1 MVFLDYMLQY
11 LIGETTHSAFCSRLA
26 LILISLFATN
36 LPYCLQLETTFLV
49 QPSCC
54 WLTALILTNVP
65 FALVGGQAVSTFED
79 EEGETRQVR
88 LRLPKADASRIT
100 ARLLAEQVIDD
111 LTVEDPPVEDVID
124 QVFSQEHA

>member
-1 MVFLDYMLQY
+1 VIDWSQY
-11 LIGETTHSAFCSRLA
+11 GE
-26 LILISLFATN
+26 
-36 LPYCLQLETTFLV
+36 LV
-49 QPSCC
+49 SQD
-54 WLTALILTNVP
+54 
-65 FALVGGQAVSTFED
+65 GG
-79 EEGETRQVR
+79 QVR